1 MDKITRDVRLA
12 QWAKLIQQCNES
24 GLSKKAWC
32 EQNQISEKSFYYWQ
46 RCVRKTL
53 YDQQASLTTTEIM
66 TNFVEVPAIRE
77 ANTKTESVAAV
88 IRMNGCQI
96 ELSNSASREFL
107 NQLLGALV
115 YVQ

>member
-12 QWAKLIQQCNES
+12 QWAKLIQQYNES
-24 GLSKKAWC
+24 VLSKKAWC
-32 EQNQISEKSFYYWQ
+32 EQNQISEKSFYTGSAVYAKH
-46 RCVRKTL
+46 C
-53 YDQQASLTTTEIM
+53 M